1 MNKIDFNQPGGF
13 PLETETLDFMQA
25 TYSLLL
31 NKIGE
36 LAGDRSIISG
46 CVTTGT
52 SVSDGLVYVN
62 GELLPFVGG
71 FEQPNVII
79 VEDTEL
85 REFEDTELR
94 TVFYKRY
101 ATFGTATVSYPW
113 ADFVECIPLNMVAP
127 MLDSKVDTYDFTPL
141 VTLVN
146 AMKFKLD
153 TIAYSAEENVQP
165 DWNETDN
172 TKDGFIKNK
181 PALVSILY
189 KGSYHIGDVLTAD
202 AYRTVTF
209 PDVGTSSYMVLGT
222 IISNSS
228 NSADDNDVIVAVR
241 EKTNTSFK
249 LTIRETATPIQDIN
263 YEYILIP
270 I

>member
-1 MNKIDFNQPGGF
+1 MNRIDFDQPGGF
-13 PLETETLDFMQA
+13 PLETETLAFMQT

-36 LAGDRSIISG
+36 LAGERSIISG
-46 CVTTGT
+46 CVTTGST
-52 SVSDGLVYVN
+52 VSDGFIYVN
-62 GELLPFVGG
+62 GEILPFVGG
-71 FEQPNVII
+71 FVQPNVVII
-79 VEDTEL
+79 EETET

-101 ATFGTATVSYPW
+101 ATFGTATTSYPW
-113 ADFVECIPLNMVAP
+113 ADFVECIPLNMVAGA
-127 MLDSKVDTYDFTPL
+127 LDYKVDVFDFTPL
-141 VTLVN
+141 QTLVN
-146 AMKFKLD
+146 SMKFKLD
-153 TIAYSAEENVQP
+153 TIAYNAEENVQP

-172 TKDGFIKNK
+172 TKDGYIKNK
-181 PALVSILY
+181 PTFATILY
-189 KGSYHIGDVLTAD
+189 KGSYNIGDVVTTD

-209 PDVGTSSYMVLGT
+209 PNVGTSSYMVLGT

-249 LTIRETATPIQDIN
+249 LTIRETAAPIQDIS

-270 I
+270 L